1 MKRSRI
7 AIALCIA
14 ILSLTALS
22 FAKDK
27 KPKPGP
33 LTGTWQCTSHG
44 GPNGDMS
51 FTLYLEQQK
60 ETVTGSVSSPIG
72 DTEITSA
79 SFKKKNLEVHI
90 DSPQGNYLLT
100 GKLKKSQLTG
110 DWSVDT
116 GPKGT
121 WEGTK
126 STGQSSQ

>member
-1 MKRSRI
+1 MERSRL
-7 AIALCIA
+7 AIALSVV

-22 FAKDK
+22 SAKDK

-44 GPNGDMS
+44 GPNGDMQ

-72 DTEITSA
+72 DAELSSG

-90 DSPQGNYLLT
+90 ESPQGNYLLT
-100 GKLKKSQLTG
+100 AKLKKGQLAG
-110 DWSVDT
+110 DWSIDT

-126 STGQSSQ
+126 SPAESTH